1 MKLDK
6 KQATLK
12 GIGEVMVHYDYTPC
26 VQEYDVVEVYKDGV
40 NITHLLS
47 QEAIDLIALDLYESN
62 ADWHENIRSCEYLE
76 RNA

>member
-1 MKLDK
+1 MRLDK

-12 GIGEVMVHYDYTPC
+12 GIGEVMAHCEYTPC

-47 QEAIDLIALDLYESN
+47 DEAIELIALDLYESS
-62 ADWHENIRSCEYLE
+62 ADWHENIQLL
-76 RNA
+76 